1 MIMITFHSWLYP
13 RRIMMSFYLGEGLSG
28 SSHWHNYKIN
38 LSLAGNDLLSWQNF
52 DDSKVFISMLVLG
65 WGWN

>member
-1 MIMITFHSWLYP
+1 
-13 RRIMMSFYLGEGLSG
+13 MSFYLGEGLSG